1 MLFLI
6 IVFLVGYAYIMYQQV
21 VLARLY
27 FNQIEFNKKT
37 RAFRIFDEHKE
48 LIEGR
53 LGMSF
58 FTWRFYWRDTLS
70 LLIKSDD
77 FSYVC
82 VFIAGTNI
90 RGGKP
95 FTCLN
100 EYAVHDGNFCF
111 EWDHQARMY
120 LSQDKNTKNCYHI
133 KWQSLVEGGY
143 PTDCFN
149 FGDDSEYWYGAGIT
163 KDNDW
168 PINKANF
175 DFTPFITGDA
185 TMQRFGNALGRYFIS
200 SGGVAIEVDER
211 TPLYISMNRN
221 SSGQFC
227 MRAMND
233 AFAFVNR
240 LTPLPELKYKI
251 CYDSDIKELHK
262 TMRQQYLWDGLK
274 DSDLN
279 TVHAMLEEP
288 IWQISPARAEQLNE
302 STIYNFTED
311 VIAMGYMRLGHVLI
325 NEFWQKEIG
334 DFAVDTERFPTL
346 GDTVNILHRRGFKVV
361 FTVQPFISTDSHSFS
376 EAVQKKLLIYE
387 RLSERSIP
395 ALTRYKSAPSTGVL
409 DVTNNASV
417 PWLVDKLNSVVKDY
431 QIDSFFLDFGTA
443 HNMPHY
449 YQCSKSLINPDQYKT
464 IFGANFEDAIKIMAF
479 SGAISVP
486 SLPAFLSLPPVNSS
500 WEGLQTIITT
510 ALSYGII
517 GYPFILPGPI
527 GGDYFVT
534 TNDTKMLSY
543 HSLELPPLPEQELFI
558 RWLQLATFLPSIRF
572 SHLPDEYNS
581 DYVTEIAKELV
592 AVRQKTVIP
601 ILKKYL
607 NDAMNE
613 GVPLVRPLWMLD
625 PQDPACLAV
634 NDEFSIGEEL
644 IVAPILRKGE
654 TKREVY
660 LPYGVWKDGVDGSLR
675 KGHRWIHNYRVPE
688 DKVAYFV
695 KMPDNTRFRR

>member
-1 MLFLI
+1 
-6 IVFLVGYAYIMYQQV
+6 
-21 VLARLY
+21 
-27 FNQIEFNKKT
+27 
-37 RAFRIFDEHKE
+37 
-48 LIEGR
+48 
-53 LGMSF
+53 
-58 FTWRFYWRDTLS
+58 
-70 LLIKSDD
+70 
-77 FSYVC
+77 
-82 VFIAGTNI
+82 
-90 RGGKP
+90 
-95 FTCLN
+95 
-100 EYAVHDGNFCF
+100 
-111 EWDHQARMY
+111 MY
-120 LSQDKNTKNCYHI
+120 LSQDKNIKNCIHI
-133 KWQSLVEGGY
+133 KWQALVDGSY

-149 FGDDSEYWYGAGIT
+149 FGEDNEYWYGAGIT

-168 PINKANF
+168 PINKASF

-200 SGGVAIEVDER
+200 SGGVAIEVDEQ

-221 SSGQFC
+221 NSGQFC
-227 MRAMND
+227 MRGMND

-251 CYDSDIKELHK
+251 CYDADVKELHK
-262 TMRQQYLWDGLK
+262 TMRQQSLWDGLK
-274 DSDLN
+274 ESDLN
-279 TVHAMLEEP
+279 TVHSMLEEP
-288 IWQISPARAEQLNE
+288 IWQIPAARAEQLTE

-311 VIAMGYMRLGHVLI
+311 VIAMGYMRLGQVLV

-334 DFAVDTERFPTL
+334 DFAVDVERFQTL
-346 GDTVNILHRRGFKVV
+346 EDTVNILHRRGFKVV
-361 FTVQPFISTDSHSFS
+361 FTVQPFISTDSISFS

-417 PWLVDKLNSVVKDY
+417 PWLVDKLNKVVKDY
-431 QIDSFFLDFGTA
+431 QIDSFYLDFGTA

-464 IFGANFEDAIKIMAF
+464 IFGTNFEDAIKIMAF
-479 SGAISVP
+479 SGAVSVP

-527 GGDYFVT
+527 GGDYYVT
-534 TNDTKMLSY
+534 KNNSKMLSY
-543 HSLELPPLPEQELFI
+543 HSLEQPPLPEQELYI

-572 SHLPDEYNS
+572 SHLPDEYKS
-581 DYVTEIAKELV
+581 DYVTEIAKELAV
-592 AVRQKTVIP
+592 VRQKTVIP

-607 NDAMNE
+607 SDAMNE

-625 PQDPACLAV
+625 SQDPACFAV
-634 NDEFSIGEEL
+634 NDEFSVGEEL

-695 KMPDNTRFRR
+695 KMPDNTRF